1 MSTLHMIQNI
11 TIIILTIACISL
23 VFKDKVI
30 QDIKK
35 RKNLRETQ
43 RIKEIQKVVKDYLK
57 ELAKE

>member
-1 MSTLHMIQNI
+1 MIQNI